1 MKEFFTNMFADMTE
15 MTVGGWVLLAL
26 LLSGGVVTFL
36 LLRKKSGKP
45 FWTARTMSVGAMCMA
60 LASVLSLIKLLP
72 MPMGG
77 SLTPASM
84 LPLLLFA
91 YVYGTVPGL
100 TLGAVYGVMQFILD
114 GGNAAAYGFVPM
126 LLDYPVAFGLMGLAG
141 LFRRM
146 KNVRIGLSLGMVAG
160 CIGRFAASF
169 ASGVIFYGAYAPE
182 GWNPVW
188 YSIVYNGTYMGA
200 ECIICAVLTLLVGER
215 LAREAKK

>member
-1 MKEFFTNMFADMTE
+1 MFEKFAEFPVEGWAIVAILL
-15 MTVGGWVLLAL
+15 VGGVAL
-26 LLSGGVVTFL
+26 MIPKKGGQKTVWTTKMLS
-36 LLRKKSGKP
+36 
-45 FWTARTMSVGAMCMA
+45 MGAICMA
-60 LASVLSLIKLLP
+60 LSSVLSMIRLFSL
-72 MPMGG
+72 PMGG
-77 SLTPASM
+77 SITPASM
-84 LPLLLFA
+84 LPMMLFA
-91 YVYGTVPGL
+91 YVYGVGPGC
-100 TLGAVYGVMQFILD
+100 TLGVLYGVMQFILD

-126 LLDYPVAFGLMGLAG
+126 PLDYPIAFGLMGLAG

-146 KNVRIGLSLGMVAG
+146 KNVRIGLSLGKVAG
-160 CIGRFAASF
+160 CIGRYAASF

>member
-1 MKEFFTNMFADMTE
+1 MFEKFTEFPVEGWAIVAILL
-15 MTVGGWVLLAL
+15 VGGVAL
-26 LLSGGVVTFL
+26 LIPKKGGQKTVWTTKMLS
-36 LLRKKSGKP
+36 
-45 FWTARTMSVGAMCMA
+45 MGAICMA
-60 LASVLSLIKLLP
+60 LSSVLSMIRLFSL
-72 MPMGG
+72 PMGG
-77 SLTPASM
+77 SITPASM
-84 LPLLLFA
+84 LPMMLFA
-91 YVYGTVPGL
+91 YVYGVGPGC
-100 TLGAVYGVMQFILD
+100 TLGVLYGVMQFILD